1 MASFTTTTTV
11 EAPGVSS
18 GHGGIVPPRTSGD
31 GGRPDSP
38 APDYKTRLRR
48 ARLGLL
54 VALTPIFMLFIS
66 FTSAYLVRQGLPS
79 LDPSTNKLV
88 SDWIPVR
95 LPVLLLF
102 NTCILLL
109 SSACVEFAR
118 RRAKGEAV
126 AEPARASSLA
136 PGDSDTL
143 PWLPITLLLGLGF
156 LYGQW
161 LAWRQLAASGFYV
174 TTAPSSSFVYLLTG
188 AHAVHLFGGI
198 LVLLAACLAS
208 LLGFSAIRRS
218 IVVDITAWYWHF
230 MTLLWVYILCL
241 LEFAR

>member
-11 EAPGVSS
+11 EAPVSS
-18 GHGGIVPPRTSGD
+18 GHGGILPPLTSGD
-31 GGRPDSP
+31 GGPDSA
-38 APDYKTRLRR
+38 APDHKTRLRR

-95 LPVLLLF
+95 LPILLLF
-102 NTCILLL
+102 NTFTLLL
-109 SSACVEFAR
+109 SSACIEFAR
-118 RRAKGEAV
+118 RHVKSEAV
-126 AEPARASSLA
+126 AGPAPSSSLA
-136 PGDSDTL
+136 RANNDSF

-174 TTAPSSSFVYLLTG
+174 STAPSSSFVYLLTG

-218 IVVDITAWYWHF
+218 IVIDITAWYWHF